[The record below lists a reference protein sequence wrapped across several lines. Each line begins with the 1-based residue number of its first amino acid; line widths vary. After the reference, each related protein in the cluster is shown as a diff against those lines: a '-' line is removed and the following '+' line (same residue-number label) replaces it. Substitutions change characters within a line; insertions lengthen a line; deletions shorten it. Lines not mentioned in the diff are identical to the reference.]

1 MRSAHIPIFSSPSC
15 VVYQHEK
22 DIKTTEYKEKQQE
35 KLTTEKRYKQWL
47 KFKKMSILLIKVS
60 LNGRGVLWV
69 NLLKSSIL
77 TERLGVVFHLKT
89 IEFRSIWVYGI
100 SGE

>member
-1 MRSAHIPIFSSPSC
+1 MRSTHRPIFSSPSS

-35 KLTTEKRYKQWL
+35 KLTNEKRYKQWL

-77 TERLGVVFHLKT
+77 TESLGVVFHLKT
-89 IEFRSIWVYGI
+89 IEFRSIWVNGI